1 MKKLFCFIIVFTSLI
16 LHENKICSSSDT
28 SLPSLEAEYGE
39 WKVFTVEQNGQ
50 LVCYATSIPK
60 DMSGNHKDDREPYVM
75 VAFFG
80 NVKQEISIVT
90 GYFYRPYSVVN
101 VSIDGKQER
110 FIAESDTIAWVEK
123 NGSDKRIINEML
135 NGFKL
140 LVFAESNAMTYSVD
154 TYSLSGFKK
163 AYSKTYELCSRKK

>member
-1 MKKLFCFIIVFTSLI
+1 MKKLFFCSI
-16 LHENKICSSSDT
+16 LVIAAFLKNHTILAVNDST
-28 SLPSLEAEYGE
+28 LPSLEAEYGE

-50 LVCYATSIPK
+50 LVCYTTSNPK
-60 DMSGNHKDDREPYVM
+60 DMSGNHKDDREPYIM

-80 NVKQEISIVT
+80 SIRQEISIIT
-90 GYFYRPYSVVN
+90 GYFYRPYSIVN

-110 FIAESDTIAWVEK
+110 FIAESETIAWAEK
-123 NGSDKRIINEML
+123 NGSDKKIIQEML

-163 AYSKTYELCSRKK
+163 AYYKIRELCKNK